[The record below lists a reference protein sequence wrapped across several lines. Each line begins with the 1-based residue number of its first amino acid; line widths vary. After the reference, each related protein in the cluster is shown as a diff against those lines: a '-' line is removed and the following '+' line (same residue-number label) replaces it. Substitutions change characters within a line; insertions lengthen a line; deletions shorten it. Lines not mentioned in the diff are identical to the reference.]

1 MAQRWTGSGVGLL
14 HRMHRLRL
22 LVGLLLPH
30 HVDGGLARYCG
41 GVGDR
46 RGQGVVGPAVAL
58 VSTPAFPAWRWGRL
72 VDCHLVHLW
81 VCRRCRHWAVA
92 LELPQGLAVMA
103 GRGLEARVRVH
114 GLRGDMIAAI
124 GAPVVVDPVDT
135 LGLARRGGGA
145 PVLAWWVGALVLVR
159 GADLADAHGFAC
171 QPHRG
176 HGHRALPPRRGLLMG
191 SGGVPGRWVG
201 GLGGGRVMGLV
212 DLLLGLDEFGVP
224 GGQ

>member
-1 MAQRWTGSGVGLL
+1 MARRWTGSGV
-14 HRMHRLRL
+14 
-22 LVGLLLPH
+22 PH

-135 LGLARRGGGA
+135 LGLARRGGGV
-145 PVLAWWVGALVLVR
+145 PVLDGGWALSCWCGAPIWLM
-159 GADLADAHGFAC
+159 
-171 QPHRG
+171 
-176 HGHRALPPRRGLLMG
+176 LMG
-191 SGGVPGRWVG
+191 LPADRTVG
-201 GLGGGRVMGLV
+201 MDTVLWPHKAGC
-212 DLLLGLDEFGVP
+212 
-224 GGQ
+224 